1 MKISDFLSCG
11 AENGVGLRDLAN
23 VTQKPE
29 RAVRQQIQQER
40 LSGVPILSDN
50 TSGYFL
56 PGNDAEIVRCVR
68 SLRHRAREIGR
79 VADAIEKAGE
89 HYDG

>member
-1 MKISDFLSCG
+1 MKIADFLSHSS
-11 AENGVGLRDLAN
+11 ENAVGLRDLAN
-23 VTQKPE
+23 LTDQPE
-29 RAVRQQIQQER
+29 RVVRQQIQRER

-50 TSGYFL
+50 TFGYFL
-56 PGNDAEIVRCVR
+56 PGNNAEIARCVR
-68 SLRHRAREIGR
+68 SLRHRAEEIIR